1 MHPTSKPTTKRK
13 SLPPLVAMATGGA
26 WLALYSSRMSLGFFR
41 RGAVP
46 ALLAS
51 GALLLFFEAC
61 GGDDGAS
68 IAPPAEDGSTPEE
81 DTGTDAFVA
90 DVMGEAEASTPVD
103 AARFCAN
110 QTADLCE
117 DFEGTFPPSGWT
129 SQVPEAGTLVA
140 TQGFAARGMSARI
153 RPHDAGAE
161 DGTFIAHTFA
171 FGPAKKKLVV
181 SARLKTLS
189 IDPPYGVT
197 PILVIGL
204 GNDHF
209 VTFAMTGALPAAFAS
224 NKAANGTSPGPSFAA
239 TFSFD
244 TWHLVELEVARGATD
259 TTFTARLDGKTLGT
273 DTIAPIDGVAKSI
286 AVGVRT
292 DRNQGNRTIGAD
304 EVVVRTE

>member
-1 MHPTSKPTTKRK
+1 MPT
-13 SLPPLVAMATGGA
+13 
-26 WLALYSSRMSLGFFR
+26 
-41 RGAVP
+41 
-46 ALLAS
+46 LLAT

-61 GGDDGAS
+61 GGDDGGT
-68 IAPPAEDGSTPEE
+68 IAPPAEDSSTPEE
-81 DTGTDAFVA
+81 TGTDAFVA
-90 DVMGEAEASTPVD
+90 DVMAEAEASPPVD
-103 AARFCAN
+103 AARFCAS

-117 DFEGTFPPSGWT
+117 DFEGAFPPSGWT
-129 SQVPEAGTLVA
+129 NQVPEAGTLVA
-140 TQGFAARGMSARI
+140 TQGYAARGMSARL
-153 RPHDAGAE
+153 RPHDAGTE
-161 DGTFIAHTFA
+161 DGTFIAHAFA

-181 SARLKTLS
+181 SARLKTVS

-209 VTFAMTGALPAAFAS
+209 VSFSMTGALPAAFAS

-244 TWHLVELEVARGATD
+244 AWHLVELEIERGAAD
-259 TTFTARLDGKTLGT
+259 TTFTARLDGKTLGS

-292 DRNQGNRTIGAD
+292 DRNQGNRTVVAD

>member
-1 MHPTSKPTTKRK
+1 MPG
-13 SLPPLVAMATGGA
+13 V
-26 WLALYSSRMSLGFFR
+26 
-41 RGAVP
+41 
-46 ALLAS
+46 LAS

-68 IAPPAEDGSTPEE
+68 IATPTEDSSTPQEE
-81 DTGTDAFVA
+81 TGVDAFGA
-90 DVMGEAEASTPVD
+90 DVMREAETSPPLD
-103 AARFCAN
+103 AARFCAS

-129 SQVPEAGTLVA
+129 NQVPEAGTLVA
-140 TQGFAARGMSARI
+140 TQGYAARGMSARL
-153 RPHDAGAE
+153 RPHDAASE
-161 DGTFIAHTFA
+161 DGTFIAHAFA
-171 FGPAKKKLVV
+171 FGPAKTKLVV
-181 SARLKTLS
+181 SARLKT
-189 IDPPYGVT
+189 IAVDPPYGVT

-209 VTFAMTGALPAAFAS
+209 VSFSMTGALPAVFAS
-224 NKAANGTSPGPSFAA
+224 NKAANGSSPGPSFVE

-244 TWHLVELEVARGATD
+244 AWHLVELEIVRGATD
-259 TTFTARLDGKTLGT
+259 TTFTARLDGKTLGS

-292 DRNQGNRTIGAD
+292 DRNQGNRVIGAD